1 MGLKDC
7 EYFAPSNLTEALDLK
22 ARMGADA
29 VWLAGGTDLMP
40 RARNKLVN
48 IKAVIS
54 LKKLVRELSGVEE
67 DGADVKIGA
76 LTSLAEA
83 GAHQAVCN
91 SLPGLSQALQ
101 SIGAPTLQQRVGTI
115 GGNLCADT
123 RCLYYNQSAFWR
135 SGVAPC
141 FKLGGEICH
150 PGGASADRCRSTCQS
165 DGAVMLAALDARVS
179 LAAGSG
185 ERQLG
190 LDEFYTGRGEEPL
203 AMGPDELLIKVT
215 VPAPKEQGSA
225 YCKLAARK
233 AIDYPLISAAAA
245 VCLDAD
251 SVVTKASLA
260 LGGVYAAPLMLKE
273 ASQSLVGQKCGPKE
287 VEAVARK
294 AGSHA
299 QPFFVENHSAPAAW
313 RMEMAPVVAKRA
325 LTQALAAAKG
335 KI

>member
-7 EYFAPSNLTEALDLK
+7 EYFAPSNLTEALEFK

-29 VWLAGGTDLMP
+29 VWLAGGTDLLP
-40 RARNKLVN
+40 RARHKLAN
-48 IKAVIS
+48 PKAVIS
-54 LKKLVRELSGVEE
+54 LKKLVQELSGVEE
-67 DGADVKIGA
+67 EGDGVKIGA

-83 GAHQAVCN
+83 GAHQAVAN
-91 SLPGLSQALQ
+91 RLPGLSQALK
-101 SIGAPTLQQRVGTI
+101 SIGAPTLQQRVGTV

-141 FKLGGEICH
+141 FKLGGETCQ
-150 PGGASADRCRSTCQS
+150 PGGEKAERCRSTCQS
-165 DGAVMLAALDARVS
+165 DGAVMLAALAARVS
-179 LAAGSG
+179 LAGSG
-185 ERQLG
+185 GERELG

-203 AMGPDELLIKVT
+203 AMDPAELLVSVKI
-215 VPAPKEQGSA
+215 PAPKGQGSA
-225 YCKLAARK
+225 YYKLAARK
-233 AIDYPLISAAAA
+233 AVDYPLISAAAA
-245 VCLDAD
+245 VCLDPD
-251 SVVTKASLA
+251 GVVRGASLA

-273 ASQSLVGQKCGPKE
+273 ASQSMVGQKCGPSE
-287 VEAVARK
+287 VEAVAKK

-299 QPFFVENHSAPAAW
+299 QPFFLENHSAPAGW
-313 RMEMAPVVAKRA
+313 RQEMAPVVAMRA

>member
-7 EYFAPSNLTEALDLK
+7 EYFAPSTLTEALDLK

-40 RARNKLVN
+40 RAKHKLVN
-48 IKAVIS
+48 PKAVIS
-54 LKKLVRELSGVEE
+54 LKKLVPELSGVEE

-83 GAHQAVCN
+83 GAHPAVCN
-91 SLPGLSQALQ
+91 HLSGLSQALK
-101 SIGAPTLQQRVGTI
+101 SIGAPTLQQRVGTV

-150 PGGASADRCRSTCQS
+150 PGGASADRCRSICQS
-165 DGAVMLAALDARVS
+165 DGAVMLAALEARVY
-179 LAAGSG
+179 LAGDNG
-185 ERQLG
+185 ERELG

-203 AMGPDELLIKVT
+203 AMGPAELLINVK
-215 VPAPKEQGSA
+215 VPAPKGQGSA
-225 YCKLAARK
+225 YYKLAARK
-233 AIDYPLISAAAA
+233 AMDYPLISAAAA
-245 VCLDAD
+245 VCLDPD
-251 SVVTKASLA
+251 GVVTKASLA
-260 LGGVYAAPLMLKE
+260 LGGVYAAPLMLKD
-273 ASQSLVGQKCGPKE
+273 ASQLMVGQKCGPTE
-287 VEAVARK
+287 VEAVAKR

-299 QPFFVENHSAPAAW
+299 QPFFIENQSAPAAW
-313 RMEMAPVVAKRA
+313 RLEMVPVVAKRA

>member
-7 EYFAPSNLTEALDLK
+7 EYFAPSNLSEALDLK

-40 RARNKLVN
+40 RARNRLVN
-48 IKAVIS
+48 PKAVIS
-54 LKKLVRELSGVEE
+54 LKKLVQELSGIEE
-67 DGADVKIGA
+67 DGDAVIIGA

-83 GAHQAVCN
+83 GGHQTVCDR
-91 SLPGLSQALQ
+91 LPGLTQALK

-115 GGNLCADT
+115 GGNICADT

-141 FKLGGEICH
+141 FKLGGEVCH
-150 PGGASADRCRSTCQS
+150 PGGATADRCRSICQS
-165 DGAVMLAALDARVS
+165 DGAVMLAALGARVS
-179 LAAGSG
+179 LASDSG
-185 ERQLG
+185 ERELG
-190 LDEFYTGRGEEPL
+190 LDEFFTGRGEEPFTMEP
-203 AMGPDELLIKVT
+203 AELLNKVKI
-215 VPAPKEQGSA
+215 PAPKGQGSA
-225 YCKLAARK
+225 YYKVAARK

-251 SVVTKASLA
+251 GVVTKASLA
-260 LGGVYAAPLMLKE
+260 LGGVYAAPLMLKD
-273 ASQSLVGQKCGPKE
+273 ASQAMVGQKCGPKE
-287 VEAVARK
+287 VADVARK

-299 QPFFVENHSAPAAW
+299 QPFFIENQSAPAEW
-313 RMEMAPVVAKRA
+313 RAEMAPVVAKRA
-325 LTQALAAAKG
+325 LTEALAAAKG

>member
-7 EYFAPSNLTEALDLK
+7 EYFAPSNLTEALDIK
-22 ARMGADA
+22 ARLGADA

-40 RARNKLVN
+40 RARNKLIN
-48 IKAVIS
+48 AKAIIS
-54 LKKLVRELSGVEE
+54 LKKLVQKLSGVEE
-67 DGADVKIGA
+67 DGGDVIIGA

-83 GAHQAVCN
+83 GAHQAISN
-91 SLPGLSQALQ
+91 GLPGLRQALK
-101 SIGAPTLQQRVGTI
+101 SIGAPTLQQRVGTV

-141 FKLGGEICH
+141 FKLGGEVCH
-150 PGGASADRCRSTCQS
+150 PGGATADRCRSICQS
-165 DGAVMLAALDARVS
+165 DGAVMLAAMEARVS
-179 LAAGSG
+179 LAGGSG
-185 ERQLG
+185 ERELG

-203 AMGPDELLIKVT
+203 AMGPDELLINVKI
-215 VPAPKEQGSA
+215 PAPKGQGSS

-251 SVVTKASLA
+251 GVVTKASLA
-260 LGGVYAAPLMLKE
+260 LGGVYAAPLLLKD
-273 ASQSLVGQKCGPKE
+273 ATQAMVGQKCGPNE
-287 VEAVARK
+287 VDAVARK

-299 QPFFVENHSAPAAW
+299 QPFFIENQSAPAEW
-313 RMEMAPVVAKRA
+313 RAEMAPVVAKRA
-325 LTQALAAAKG
+325 LTEALAAAKG